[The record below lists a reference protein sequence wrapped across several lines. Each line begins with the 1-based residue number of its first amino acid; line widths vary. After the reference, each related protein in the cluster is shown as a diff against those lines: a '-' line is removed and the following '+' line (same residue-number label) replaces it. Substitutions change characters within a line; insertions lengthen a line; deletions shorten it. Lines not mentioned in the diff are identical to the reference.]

1 MRQYSVEKV
10 WLPKLHYRGPLN
22 WQGNSVHSYWSF
34 LPADKGELIKNKN
47 LIKLVLNLQ
56 QLQGI
61 HEMCRHRLPTFHKAV
76 ARDSLKNSWIE
87 KKSEMTLICVRVTHS
102 TRAIL
107 AVLYCHVKISM
118 RYILLVTV
126 THFTLKCASFLEWA
140 AIALLW
146 WSPGSARLSSHDAK
160 WSLNY
165 ILKWDVIRWSKKNRK
180 DQSMI

>member
-34 LPADKGELIKNKN
+34 LPADKRELIKNKN

-76 ARDSLKNSWIE
+76 ARDSLKNSWTG
-87 KKSEMTLICVRVTHS
+87 KKERDDIDLCEGYSFYTCNIS
-102 TRAIL
+102 S
-107 AVLYCHVKISM
+107 AVLSRQNIDEIYPISN
-118 RYILLVTV
+118 RDTLYFEVCIFLRVSSNCFTV
-126 THFTLKCASFLEWA
+126 M
-140 AIALLW
+140 IARQCKAEL
-146 WSPGSARLSSHDAK
+146 AR
-160 WSLNY
+160 
-165 ILKWDVIRWSKKNRK
+165 RK
-180 DQSMI
+180 MKFKLHP